1 MPIASAYTPVSRL
14 VPPSP
19 VWPGRAF
26 SLQPPWGAQ
35 AHLALLETGMQ
46 SRFQRQPHIS
56 ICHILAFRHGVT
68 ACLSPSCNL
77 AVFTEA
83 LECESCGHTHGEHKS
98 SESRTRVC

>member
-1 MPIASAYTPVSRL
+1 MPIVSAYTPVSRL
-14 VPPSP
+14 DPPSP

-35 AHLALLETGMQ
+35 AHPALLETGI
-46 SRFQRQPHIS
+46 QRQPHIS
-56 ICHILAFRHGVT
+56 ICHILAFRHRVT

-83 LECESCGHTHGEHKS
+83 
-98 SESRTRVC
+98 RV